1 VKVSK
6 EQNANNRDA
15 LIAAASGL
23 FQKQGFAATGVAQI
37 SEEAGLTQG
46 GFYGHFKS
54 KTLLVEAACRQS
66 LANGRDSW
74 RAMIGTSGND
84 LETLIDAYV
93 SPEHVEAV
101 AQGCPMAAYTG
112 EIKSQDD
119 AVKATF
125 TDGFEDMVGI
135 LQEVLAGDFADEN
148 ARRDALFFMCS
159 MVGSVAM
166 ARATKTTNPQLA
178 EAIIAATRA
187 NLKAVASSACPT
199 P

>member
-1 VKVSK
+1 MKVSK
-6 EQNANNRDA
+6 EQNAYNREA
-15 LIAAASGL
+15 LVEAASSL

-54 KTLLVEAACRQS
+54 KNLLVEAACRQS
-66 LANGRDSW
+66 MANGRDSW
-74 RAMIGTSGND
+74 RAMMGTAASD
-84 LETLIDAYV
+84 LETIIDAYV

-101 AQGCPMAAYTG
+101 AQGCPMAAYTC

-119 AVKATF
+119 AVKNTF
-125 TDGFEDMVGI
+125 THGFEDMVGI
-135 LQEVLAGDFADEN
+135 LQEVLSGDFADET

-166 ARATKTTNPQLA
+166 ARATKTSNPQLA
-178 EAIIAATRA
+178 EEIIAATRE
-187 NLKAVASSACPT
+187 NLKAVANSAGP
-199 P
+199 

>member
-6 EQNANNRDA
+6 EQNAYNRDA
-15 LIAAASGL
+15 LVTAASSL
-23 FQKQGFAATGVAQI
+23 FQQQGFAATGVAQI
-37 SEEAGLTQG
+37 SEKAGLTQG

-54 KTLLVEAACRQS
+54 KNLLVVAACRQA

-74 RAMIGTSGND
+74 RAMLGTAANE
-84 LETLIDAYV
+84 LETLVEAYV

-101 AQGCPMAAYTG
+101 AQGCPMAAYTC

-119 AVKATF
+119 AVKNTF
-125 TDGFEDMVGI
+125 THGFEDMVAI
-135 LQEVLAGDFADEN
+135 LQEVLAGEFADEN

-166 ARATKTTNPQLA
+166 ARATKTTKPQLA
-178 EAIIAATRA
+178 EEIIAATRA
-187 NLKAVASSACPT
+187 NLKALANTACA
-199 P
+199 

>member
-1 VKVSK
+1 MKVSK
-6 EQNANNRDA
+6 EQNAYNREA
-15 LIAAASGL
+15 LVAAASSL

-54 KTLLVEAACRQS
+54 KNLLVEAACRQS
-66 LANGRDSW
+66 LASGRDSW
-74 RAMIGTSGND
+74 RAMMGSAASD

-101 AQGCPMAAYTG
+101 ADGCPMAAYTC

-125 TDGFEDMVGI
+125 THGFEDMVGI
-135 LQEVLAGDFADEN
+135 LQEVLAGDFADET

-166 ARATKTTNPQLA
+166 ARATQTTDPKLA
-178 EAIIAATRA
+178 EEIIAATRE
-187 NLKAVASSACPT
+187 NLKAVAGPACS
-199 P
+199 

>member
-1 VKVSK
+1 MKVSK
-6 EQNANNRDA
+6 EQNAYNREA
-15 LIAAASGL
+15 LVAAASSL

-54 KTLLVEAACRQS
+54 KNQLVEAACRQS

-74 RAMIGTSGND
+74 RAMMGTAASD
-84 LETLIDAYV
+84 LETIIDAYV

-101 AQGCPMAAYTG
+101 AQGCPMAAYTC

-119 AVKATF
+119 AVKNTF
-125 TDGFEDMVGI
+125 THGFEDMVSI
-135 LQEVLAGDFADEN
+135 LQEVLSEDFADET

-166 ARATKTTNPQLA
+166 ARATKTSNPQLS
-178 EAIIAATRA
+178 EEIIAATRE
-187 NLKAVASSACPT
+187 NLKAVANSAGP
-199 P
+199 

>member
-1 VKVSK
+1 MKVSK
-6 EQNANNRDA
+6 EQNAYNREA
-15 LIAAASGL
+15 LVAAASSL
-23 FQKQGFAATGVAQI
+23 FQQQGFAATGVAQI

-54 KTLLVEAACRQS
+54 KNLLVEAVCRQS

-74 RAMIGTSGND
+74 RAMTGSAAND
-84 LETLIDAYV
+84 LQTLIDAYV
-93 SPEHVEAV
+93 SPEHVEDV
-101 AQGCPMAAYTG
+101 AQGCPMAAYTC
-112 EIKSQDD
+112 EIKSQDE

-125 TDGFEDMVGI
+125 THGFEDMVGI
-135 LQEVLAGDFADEN
+135 LQQVLAGDFPDET

-178 EAIIAATRA
+178 EEIIAATRE
-187 NLKAVASSACPT
+187 NLKAVASPACS
-199 P
+199 